1 MNNPS
6 IPAPKDDTSVSDM
19 RTGLASSGSQTTL
32 GVETEPPAP
41 QKGKDQPA
49 LDDAWLRDFYKECG
63 REITLAY
70 TTLNQMKNWAMVIAG
85 AVLSGLAFGSAAGTY
100 PTKPMFI
107 GVVIAFAFT
116 LRFFIRAILC
126 YINLSRWNTLQRET
140 L

>member
-63 REITLAY
+63 REVTLAY
-70 TTLNQMKNWAMVIAG
+70 TTLNQMKNWAIVVQAAIIASVASFGRALLQSPKNEADPDLSVAIVIG
-85 AVLSGLAFGSAAGTY
+85 AVLAYL
-100 PTKPMFI
+100 
-107 GVVIAFAFT
+107 FT
-116 LRFFIRAILC
+116 LRFFVRAILC
-126 YINLSRWNTLQRET
+126 YINLL
-140 L
+140 